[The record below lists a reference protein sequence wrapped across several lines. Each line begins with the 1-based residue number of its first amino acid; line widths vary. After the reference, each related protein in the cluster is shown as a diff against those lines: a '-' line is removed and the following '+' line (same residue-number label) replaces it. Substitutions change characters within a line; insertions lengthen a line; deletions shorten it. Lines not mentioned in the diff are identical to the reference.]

1 MKNAGVGVGIPD
13 TGRVKLIV
21 EDDEKLHIYSGA
33 SCIGQGLGTVL
44 VQMVVTNTDLKHEDI
59 VYERSNT
66 WISPDSGTTSGSRQT
81 LVTGEACR
89 RACEKLMEDRTAGK
103 QLKDMKGRYTTENTS
118 QNRSA
123 WRQCT
128 KSGITC
134 GLWICN
140 TDVRSG

>member
-1 MKNAGVGVGIPD
+1 MYW
-13 TGRVKLIV
+13 TGTWNS
-21 EDDEKLHIYSGA
+21 SGA
-33 SCIGQGLGTVL
+33 DGRY
-44 VQMVVTNTDLKHEDI
+44 NTDLKHEDI

-103 QLKDMKGRYTTENTS
+103 QLKDMKGKVYYGEYLAKTDPLGC
-118 QNRSA
+118 
-123 WRQCT
+123 QCT

>member
-89 RACEKLMEDRTAGK
+89 RACEKLMEDRTAG
-103 QLKDMKGRYTTENTS
+103 NS
-118 QNRSA
+118 
-123 WRQCT
+123 
-128 KSGITC
+128 
-134 GLWICN
+134 
-140 TDVRSG
+140 